1 MRSSTKR
8 QLIMVTAA
16 VITGAALAGC
26 GTILSKPAVL
36 DHARATYDSAKINQE
51 ISTLAPG
58 PLYEAEKSLQAAE
71 NAWQNDRDE
80 KAVEHYAYLVEKKI
94 EIAKNIAERMLTE
107 DSIKNIACEREM
119 AMLELRTREAEAR
132 QRQAMEALILAENRA
147 RAAEEAR
154 DKAEA
159 ALQATEKVRQK
170 QLAAH
175 AKLQSLAQKMSD
187 LKTKKTERGLVLTLD
202 GVLFAT
208 GQAEIKPLAWPSLQ
222 NLVNFLKEN
231 PERQADIEGHTDNV
245 GKEEANRIL
254 SQRRAEAVR
263 DFIINHGITVERIT
277 ARGLGEKYPV
287 VSNNT
292 EAGRKQNRRVEIIIP
307 DKQ

>member
-1 MRSSTKR
+1 MRSATKR

-26 GTILSKPAVL
+26 GTIMSKPADL
-36 DHARATYDSAKINQE
+36 EHARATYDSAKINQE

-58 PLYEAEKSLQAAE
+58 PLYEAEKSLLAAE
-71 NAWQNDRDE
+71 GAWQNDQDE
-80 KAVEHYAYLVEKKI
+80 KAVAHYVYLVEKKI
-94 EIAKNIAERMLTE
+94 EIAKNIAERKLTE
-107 DSIKNIACEREM
+107 DAIKDIACEREV
-119 AMLELRTREAEAR
+119 AMLELRTREAKAR
-132 QRQAMEALILAENRA
+132 QRQAEEALTLAENRA

-159 ALQATEKVRQK
+159 ALQAIEKVRQK

-202 GVLFAT
+202 GALFAT

-245 GKEEANRIL
+245 GKEETNRIL